1 MEEAT
6 NTITPT
12 MTSSPQKGKITTPKP
27 QGRFKDAEAHSS
39 GQYIGPPSEKEPVDE
54 PEINEE
60 SFGDD
65 RIQLQDFLNM
75 TSIRFMELTT
85 TKRRH
90 TIAPKA
96 STKGA
101 DNKPPS
107 LEDCVASGAATI
119 PMLELFQH
127 VSCITVSL

>member
-1 MEEAT
+1 VT
-6 NTITPT
+6 SSSTPT
-12 MTSSPQKGKITTPKP
+12 TRTSPAKSKITTPRH
-27 QGRFKDAEAHSS
+27 QGRFKDAEPQSPAKH
-39 GQYIGPPSEKEPVDE
+39 IGPPTEKEPVE
-54 PEINEE
+54 NPEIDEE

-96 STKGA
+96 ATKESG
-101 DNKPPS
+101 DEKPVS
-107 LEDCVASGAATI
+107 LEDCVAAGAATI

-127 VSCITVSL
+127 VSGISL